1 MRGKEM
7 LDVSIIIPVYNA
19 KRYLDKCLGSVLNQ
33 TFTNF
38 EVIVIDDNSTDETN
52 EMASL
57 WAAKDDRVRLLK
69 NVGKGVSSARNYG
82 LKNAKGRFVAFL
94 DVDDTMS
101 PIMIETMVKI
111 REENECQCVVV
122 SYTSDYRELSPK
134 NDPSDAIL
142 IKSPETYNLLTRNE
156 KDVGGYVWNKLY
168 DRNIIE
174 KNSLQFDSEVASG
187 EDLLFNFQYFKYV
200 KNIVYCR
207 RKLYYYRLSENSAVN
222 RLDNPR
228 WFDIIHSYEKIMGSG
243 VSPDILEYFSYDFV
257 QLILEAI
264 YRTKYCKAGKYTYKE
279 LLPLKR
285 TYAKLNPKWGVKKN
299 IKLILFLLSPG
310 LSMRYKRKDI
320 KS

>member
-1 MRGKEM
+1 M

-19 KRYLDKCLGSVLNQ
+19 EKYLDKCLKSVLNQ

-57 WAAKDDRVRLLK
+57 WAVKDDRVRLLK
-69 NVGKGVSSARNYG
+69 NVGKGVSLARNYG

-134 NDPSDAIL
+134 TAPSDSIL

-156 KDVGGYVWNKLY
+156 KGAGGYVWNKLY
-168 DRNIIE
+168 DRSIIE
-174 KNSLQFDSEVASG
+174 QNSLQFDPEVASG
-187 EDLLFNFQYFKYV
+187 EDFLFNFQYFKYV
-200 KNIVYCR
+200 KHIVYCR

-228 WFDIIHSYEKIMGSG
+228 WFDIIHSYEKVMGSG
-243 VSPDILEYFSYDFV
+243 VSSDILEYFSYDFV

-279 LLPLKR
+279 LLSLKR
-285 TYAKLNPKWGVKKN
+285 MYAKLNPKWGVKKN
-299 IKLILFLLSPG
+299 IKLILFLLSPE
-310 LSMRYKRKDI
+310 LSMQYKRKDI